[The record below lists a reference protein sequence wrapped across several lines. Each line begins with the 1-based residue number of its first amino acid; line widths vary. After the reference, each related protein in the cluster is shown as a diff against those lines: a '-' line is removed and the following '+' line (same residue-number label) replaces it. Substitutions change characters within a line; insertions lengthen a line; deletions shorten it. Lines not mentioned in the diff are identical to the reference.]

1 MTATRRVERLRQY
14 IDECKKH
21 GDIFTPTELE
31 HIVEDV
37 EVLFTPVVA
46 DLVKLLI
53 QQQLPAARKRA
64 TPPKLKTFPIT
75 DADIAAIIAADR
87 AEHG

>member
-37 EVLFTPVVA
+37 EALFTPVVV

-53 QQQLPAARKRA
+53 QQQLPAARRA

-75 DADIAAIIAADR
+75 DSDIAAIIAADR